1 MIYSTGTISLNGNVA
16 TGNGSNWTDSAAQVR
31 AGQTLIVLSTPVQ
44 IFQISAVNSATQLTV
59 TPAASTAVS
68 GQRYGILV
76 SDAMSIDGLAQSMS
90 QLIQEYDENIGAWEA
105 FALTAAAQDI
115 TVTIN
120 GQNVTIPS
128 LGKLKSGIDS
138 KADKTA
144 LDGKADKVNGAVPVN
159 QGGTGATTADAAWT
173 NLAKYG
179 SVANTAAQGNDSRL
193 NTVDGKSGGTISSA
207 VTVNSSITSKTGNG
221 FAVAAGESNRVE
233 LNNALTSG
241 ATGNPVGWTVYRWY
255 NELVQTGIRR
265 AADTTIQSYFIALS
279 AVGSFEFLRSGTATA
294 PGTWQNGSDERHKTN
309 IKLVQNPL
317 AAVLSLRGVTYDK
330 KDGTSEVGLIAQDA
344 EKFCHEAVSTNGDRK
359 FMDGTVIPA
368 FKYLNTSGLA
378 AAYHTE
384 AIKDIFELLY
394 QIAEDPAAALKTMDA
409 IREQAEQI
417 KAQPVEQAA
426 PWKEEPPVFDVPSV
440 PDSVAESEP
449 VGQQAQD
456 PGEEN
461 Q

>member
-1 MIYSTGTISLNGNVA
+1 MSAWYRSGTIAVAGKTVTGTG
-16 TGNGSNWTDSAAQVR
+16 TNWTDNKMGIGPGQALLIPG
-31 AGQTLIVLSTPVQ
+31 AGTVKVYE
-44 IFQISAVNSATQLTV
+44 ISRVDSATQLTLNDDAGTVAAGQAYAIMSFYSDSVPDFARRLSAQLSYYQSQMDGWQEIMTGTGSITLEAPDGTQV
-59 TPAASTAVS
+59 TVS
-68 GQRYGILV
+68 SFKKLT
-76 SDAMSIDGLAQSMS
+76 DDLA
-90 QLIQEYDENIGAWEA
+90 
-105 FALTAAAQDI
+105 
-115 TVTIN
+115 
-120 GQNVTIPS
+120 
-128 LGKLKSGIDS
+128 
-138 KADKTA
+138 
-144 LDGKADKVNGAVPVN
+144 GKAGLVNGAVPVK
-159 QGGTGATTADAAWT
+159 QGGTGAQDKDTAWN

-179 SVANTAAQGNDSRL
+179 TAANTAAQGNDSRL

-207 VTVNSSITSKTGNG
+207 VTVNSSVTSKTGNG

-265 AADTTIQSYFIALS
+265 AGDTTIQSYFIALS

-456 PGEEN
+456 SGEEN

>member
-16 TGNGSNWTDSAAQVR
+16 TGNGSNWTEPAAQVR

-76 SDAMSIDGLAQSMS
+76 SDAMSVDGLAQSMS

-144 LDGKADKVNGAVPVN
+144 LDGKADKINGAVPVN
-159 QGGTGATTADAAWT
+159 QGGTGATTADAAWKA
-173 NLAKYG
+173 LAKYG
-179 SVANTAAQGNDSRL
+179 TTADTAAQGNDSRL

-207 VTVNSSITSKTGNG
+207 VTVNSSVTANSGSG
-221 FAVAAGESNRVE
+221 FAVSASENNRVE
-233 LNNALTSG
+233 VNNAVSSG
-241 ATGNPVGWTVYRWY
+241 TTGNPVGWTVYRWY
-255 NELVQTGIRR
+255 SELAQTGIRR
-265 AADTTIQSYFIALS
+265 AGNTTIQSYFITLS
-279 AVGSFEFLRSGTATA
+279 AGASFEFLRSGTATA
-294 PGTWQNGSDERHKTN
+294 SGTWQNGSDERHKTN
-309 IKLVQNPL
+309 IKSVQNPL

-330 KDGTSEVGLIAQDA
+330 KDGEPEVGLIAQDA
-344 EKFCHEAVSTNGDRK
+344 EKFCPEAISTHGDRK

-409 IREQAEQI
+409 IRAQAEQI
-417 KAQPVEQAA
+417 KAKTVAQKE
-426 PWKEEPPVFDVPSV
+426 PWKEEPPVFDVPSAL
-440 PDSVAESEP
+440 DSVAEPEP

-456 PGEEN
+456 TGEEN